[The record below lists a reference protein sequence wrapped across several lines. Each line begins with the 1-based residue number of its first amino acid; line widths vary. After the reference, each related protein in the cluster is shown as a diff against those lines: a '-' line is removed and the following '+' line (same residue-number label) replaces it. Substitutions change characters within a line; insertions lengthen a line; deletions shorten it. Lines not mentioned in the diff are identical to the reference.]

1 MEIKK
6 ELNGESLTIA
16 LSGRLDAVTAPQLEK
31 ELGSSLDGIK
41 NLAFDFAQL
50 EYIASAGLRVLLVAQ
65 KRMNKQGKMS
75 IKNVS
80 EEVKEVLDMTGFIN
94 FLQIEE

>member
-6 ELNGESLTIA
+6 NAVGENLTIE
-16 LSGRLDAVTAPQLEK
+16 LVGRLDAVTAPQLEK
-31 ELGSSLDGIK
+31 ELGTSLDGVK
-41 NLAFDFAQL
+41 VLVFDFAQL

>member
-6 ELNGESLTIA
+6 NQSVDSLTIEII
-16 LSGRLDAVTAPQLEK
+16 GRLDAATAPQLEK
-31 ELGSSLDGIK
+31 ELKSSLEGIK
-41 NLAFDFAQL
+41 NLTLDFSQL

-65 KRMNKQGKMS
+65 KRMNKQGSMK

-80 EEVKEVLDMTGFIN
+80 NEVKEVLDMTGFID
-94 FLQIEE
+94 FLNIED

>member
-1 MEIKK
+1 MDIKK
-6 ELNGESLTIA
+6 NLVGDNLTIE
-16 LSGRLDAVTAPQLEK
+16 LIGRLDAVTAPQLEK
-31 ELGSSLDGIK
+31 ELNASLDGVK
-41 NLAFDFAQL
+41 NLTFDFAQL

-65 KRMNKQGKMS
+65 KRMNKQGAMS

-94 FLQIEE
+94 FLKIEE

>member
-6 ELNGESLTIA
+6 NQLGDSLVVEII
-16 LSGRLDAVTAPQLEK
+16 GRLDAATAPQLEK
-31 ELGSSLDGIK
+31 ELNSSLEGIK
-41 NLAFDFAQL
+41 TLTLDFAKL

-65 KRMNKQGKMS
+65 KRMNKQGSMT

-80 EEVKEVLDMTGFIN
+80 NEVKEVLDMTGFIN
-94 FLQIEE
+94 FLNIEE

>member
-6 ELNGESLTIA
+6 KLSENNLTIEVI
-16 LSGRLDAVTAPQLEK
+16 GRLDAATASQLEK
-31 ELGSSLDGIK
+31 ELNTSLGSIKTLTLDFKG
-41 NLAFDFAQL
+41 L

-65 KRMNKQGKMS
+65 KRMNNQGSMT

-80 EEVKEVLDMTGFIN
+80 EAVQEVLEMTGFIN
-94 FLQIEE
+94 FLNIE

>member
-6 ELNGESLTIA
+6 NAVGENLTIE
-16 LSGRLDAVTAPQLEK
+16 LVGRLDAVTAPQLEK
-31 ELGSSLDGIK
+31 ELGASLDGVK
-41 NLAFDFAQL
+41 VLVFDFAQL

>member
-6 ELNGESLTIA
+6 ESNGSALNLA
-16 LSGRLDAVTAPQLEK
+16 LVGRLDAVTAPQLEK
-31 ELGSSLDGIK
+31 ELNQSLEGVK
-41 NLAFDFAQL
+41 ALTFDFKEL

-65 KRMNKQGKMS
+65 KRMNKQGSMK

-94 FLQIEE
+94 FLNVEE

>member
-6 ELNGESLTIA
+6 TLSGDTLTVEII
-16 LSGRLDAVTAPQLEK
+16 GRLDASTAPQLEK
-31 ELGSSLDGIK
+31 EFNASLSSIK
-41 NLAFDFAQL
+41 NLILDFNQL

-65 KRMNKQGKMS
+65 KRMNKQGAMT

-80 EEVKEVLDMTGFIN
+80 EDVKEVLDMTGFIN
-94 FLQIEE
+94 FLNIEE

>member
-6 ELNGESLTIA
+6 NLSGDTLTVEII
-16 LSGRLDAVTAPQLEK
+16 GRLDASTAPQLEK
-31 ELGSSLDGIK
+31 EFNSSLNNIK
-41 NLAFDFAQL
+41 ELNLDFKQL

-65 KRMNKQGKMS
+65 KRMNKQGSMT

-94 FLQIEE
+94 FLNIEE

>member
-6 ELNGESLTIA
+6 TVNSSDLTVELV
-16 LSGRLDAVTAPQLEK
+16 GRLDAVTAPQLEK
-31 ELGSSLDGIK
+31 ELNASLDGVK
-41 NLAFDFAQL
+41 SLKFDFAQL

-65 KRMNKQGKMS
+65 KRMNKQGSMV

>member
-6 ELNGESLTIA
+6 NQSVDSLTIEII
-16 LSGRLDAVTAPQLEK
+16 GRLDAATAPQLEK
-31 ELGSSLDGIK
+31 ELKSSLEGIK
-41 NLAFDFAQL
+41 NLTLDFSQL

-65 KRMNKQGKMS
+65 KRMNKQGSMT

-80 EEVKEVLDMTGFIN
+80 NEVKEVLDMTGFID
-94 FLQIEE
+94 FLNIED

>member
-6 ELNGESLTIA
+6 NQSVDSLTIEII
-16 LSGRLDAVTAPQLEK
+16 GRLDAATAPQLEK
-31 ELGSSLDGIK
+31 ELKSSLECIK
-41 NLAFDFAQL
+41 NLTLDFSQL

-65 KRMNKQGKMS
+65 KRMNKQGSMK

-80 EEVKEVLDMTGFIN
+80 NEVKEVLDMTGFID
-94 FLQIEE
+94 FLNIED

>member
-6 ELNGESLTIA
+6 SQSGDSLIIEII
-16 LSGRLDAVTAPQLEK
+16 GRLDAATAPQLEK
-31 ELGSSLDGIK
+31 ELNSSLEGIK
-41 NLAFDFAQL
+41 TLTLNFSQL

-65 KRMNKQGKMS
+65 KRMNKQGSMT

-80 EEVKEVLDMTGFIN
+80 SEVKEVLDMTGFIN
-94 FLQIEE
+94 FLDIEE

>member
-6 ELNGESLTIA
+6 NQSGDSLVVNII
-16 LSGRLDAVTAPQLEK
+16 GRLDAATAPQLEK
-31 ELGSSLDGIK
+31 ELNASFAGIK
-41 NLAFDFAQL
+41 TLILDFAEL

-65 KRMNKQGKMS
+65 KRMNKQGSMT

-80 EEVKEVLDMTGFIN
+80 NEVKEVLDMTGFIS
-94 FLQIEE
+94 FLNIEE

>member
-6 ELNGESLTIA
+6 QVNAENLTIA
-16 LSGRLDAVTAPQLEK
+16 LVGRLDAVTAPQLEK
-31 ELGSSLDGIK
+31 ELNSSLDGIQ
-41 NLAFDFAQL
+41 NLVFDFEKL
-50 EYIASAGLRVLLVAQ
+50 DYIASAGLRVLLVAQ
-65 KRMNKQGKMS
+65 KRMNKQGSMK

>member
-6 ELNGESLTIA
+6 EGSGANLTIA
-16 LSGRLDAVTAPQLEK
+16 LVGRLDAVTAPQLEK
-31 ELGSSLDGIK
+31 ELGTSLDGVK
-41 NLAFDFAQL
+41 VLVFDFAQL

>member
-6 ELNGESLTIA
+6 NQAGDNVTFEVI
-16 LSGRLDAVTAPQLEK
+16 GRLDAATSPQLEK
-31 ELGSSLDGIK
+31 ELNTSLNGVK
-41 NLAFDFAQL
+41 NLTLDFNKL

-65 KRMNKQGKMS
+65 KRMNKQGNMT
-75 IKNVS
+75 IRNIS

-94 FLQIEE
+94 FLNIEE

>member
-6 ELNGESLTIA
+6 ELNSESLTIA

-41 NLAFDFAQL
+41 NLTFDFAQL

>member
-6 ELNGESLTIA
+6 NQSGDSLVFDII
-16 LSGRLDAVTAPQLEK
+16 GRLDAVTAPQLEK
-31 ELGSSLDGIK
+31 ELNSSLDGVKTLI
-41 NLAFDFAQL
+41 LDFSQL
-50 EYIASAGLRVLLVAQ
+50 EYVASAGLRVLLVAQ
-65 KRMNKQGKMS
+65 KRMNKQGNMT

-94 FLQIEE
+94 FLHIEE

>member
-1 MEIKK
+1 MEIK
-6 ELNGESLTIA
+6 NNQAGDNLTIEII
-16 LSGRLDAVTAPQLEK
+16 GRLDASTAPQLEK
-31 ELGSSLDGIK
+31 ELNASLNDVK
-41 NLAFDFAQL
+41 NFVLDFNEL

-65 KRMNKQGKMS
+65 KRMNKQGKMI

-94 FLQIEE
+94 FLNIEE

>member
-6 ELNGESLTIA
+6 NQSGDSLVIDII
-16 LSGRLDAVTAPQLEK
+16 GRLDAATAPQLEK
-31 ELGSSLDGIK
+31 ELNASLEGIK
-41 NLAFDFAQL
+41 TLTLDFANL

-65 KRMNKQGKMS
+65 KRMNKQGNMT

-80 EEVKEVLDMTGFIN
+80 NEVKEVLDMTGFIN
-94 FLQIEE
+94 FLNIEE

>member
-1 MEIKK
+1 MDIKK
-6 ELNGESLTIA
+6 AANGNDLTIE
-16 LSGRLDAVTAPQLEK
+16 LIGRLDAVTAPQLEK
-31 ELGSSLDGIK
+31 ELNASLDGVES
-41 NLAFDFAQL
+41 LTFDFAQL

-65 KRMNKQGKMS
+65 KRMNKQGKMK

>member
-6 ELNGESLTIA
+6 NQSGDSLVVEIT
-16 LSGRLDAVTAPQLEK
+16 GRLDAATAPQLEK
-31 ELGSSLDGIK
+31 ELNSSLEGIK
-41 NLAFDFAQL
+41 ILTLDFKQL

-65 KRMNKQGKMS
+65 KRMNKQGKMT

-80 EEVKEVLDMTGFIN
+80 NEIKEVLDMTGFIN
-94 FLQIEE
+94 FLNIEE

>member
-6 ELNGESLTIA
+6 SQSGEELTLEIT
-16 LSGRLDAVTAPQLEK
+16 GRLDASTAPQLER
-31 ELGSSLDGIK
+31 ELNASLTGVK
-41 NLAFDFAQL
+41 NLVLNFAQL

-75 IKNVS
+75 ITNVS

-94 FLQIEE
+94 FLNIEG

>member
-6 ELNGESLTIA
+6 TGNEKNLNVEII
-16 LSGRLDAVTAPQLEK
+16 GRLDAVTAPQLEK
-31 ELGSSLDGIK
+31 ELGSSLDGVE
-41 NLAFDFAQL
+41 NLTLDFSQL

-65 KRMNKQGKMS
+65 KRMNKQGVMT

>member
-6 ELNGESLTIA
+6 SGAGENLTIE
-16 LSGRLDAVTAPQLEK
+16 LIGRLDAVTAPQLEK
-31 ELGSSLDGIK
+31 ELGTSLDGVK
-41 NLAFDFAQL
+41 VLFFDFAQL

>member
-6 ELNGESLTIA
+6 TAAGSDLIIELI
-16 LSGRLDAVTAPQLEK
+16 GRLDAVTAPQLEK
-31 ELGSSLDGIK
+31 ELNASLNEVK
-41 NLAFDFAQL
+41 TLTFDFAKL

-65 KRMNKQGKMS
+65 KRMNKQGSMV

>member
-6 ELNGESLTIA
+6 NQSGDNLTVSII
-16 LSGRLDAVTAPQLEK
+16 GRLDAATAPQLEK
-31 ELGSSLDGIK
+31 ELKSSLEGIK
-41 NLAFDFAQL
+41 NLTLDFSQL

-65 KRMNKQGKMS
+65 KRMNKQGSMS

-94 FLQIEE
+94 FLNIED